1 MERALAVTRKFVD
14 SEGVNWQIYELSAEA
29 NATEAREGSW
39 LYFFARDE
47 TRSLAAYPDDWSLM
61 DWPGLERLCHRARP
75 PERRDADRPVAVARR
90 VSV

>member
-1 MERALAVTRKFVD
+1 MAVTRKFVD
-14 SEGVNWQIYELSAEA
+14 SEGVNWQVYELSAEA

-75 PERRDADRPVAVARR
+75 PERRDADRPVAVPRSL
-90 VSV
+90 SV